1 MRKNNNP
8 IHSAFSNKE
17 SINALSW
24 TEKLVSETGTRL
36 TGTAGCKKASA
47 LISKK
52 LKEVCHTVEHQD
64 FIHHR
69 DAFLSFIK
77 LMSISYIIAFF
88 GLFFGGV
95 GNYLR
100 LLLWYLYPFLLFLNL
115 CFFVPKSSF
124 STFFF
129 TFFP

>member
-8 IHSAFSNKE
+8 VHSAFSNKE

-36 TGTAGCKKASA
+36 TGTAGCKKASG

-52 LKEVCHTVEHQD
+52 LREVCHTVEHQD

-77 LMSISYIIAFF
+77 LMTISYIMALF
-88 GLFFGGV
+88 GLWIGGV
-95 GNYLR
+95 GNYIAA
-100 LLLWYLYPFLLFLNL
+100 FLMIFVSISTIFEFVNL
-115 CFFVPKSSF
+115 EQHGND
-124 STFFF
+124 
-129 TFFP
+129 